1 MRMYDLILKKKQ
13 GGELSTDEIRYMIEG
28 FTEGSIPDYQMSAM
42 TMAICFR
49 GMTPRETVDLTLAMR
64 DSGDVLDLSGI
75 KGVKV
80 DKHSTGGVG
89 DKTSLALTPI
99 IAALGVPVAK
109 MSGRGLGHTG
119 GTIDK
124 LECFDGF
131 TTALSEEQFAGNVNT
146 IGIAIAGQTANLAPA
161 DKKLYALRDVTATVD
176 QMSLIASSIMSK
188 KLASG
193 SDAIVLD
200 VKTGNGAFMK
210 KLEDSRALAKEMVS
224 IGTMAGKKTV
234 AVITDMDQPLGR
246 AVGNSLEVREAI
258 DTLRGEGPADFKEV
272 VFALGSQM
280 LMLAGRAADEKE
292 ARALMEGVIEDGSA
306 LDKFAQFVR
315 AQGGDAAPVYDTS
328 LLPVAGKTLEVTAKE
343 SGYVHR
349 ILAED
354 IGIAC
359 MTLGGGRETKES
371 AIDLSVGIILEKKN
385 GDAVEMMIKVKEP
398 LPEEY
403 PLFHEGLILYTYLHL
418 AADKPQTD
426 ALLGAKVKGVA
437 YETLIER
444 NGSIPLLAP
453 MSQIA
458 GRLSIQEGAKYLEKR
473 FGGEGVLLAGVP
485 GTPKANIV
493 ILGGGS
499 VGTNACKI
507 AVGMGANV
515 TIMDI
520 NLQRLAYLDDIF
532 GARIQ
537 TLVSNDANIE
547 KAVKEADL
555 VIGCVLIPGKS
566 APKIFKKKYLKEMKP
581 GAVFVDVAVDQGGC
595 GETTKVTYH
604 DDPIFIEDGVVHYCV
619 GNMPGAVPRTSTIAL
634 TNATLSYG
642 LQIAGK
648 GLEQACKD
656 NEVIYSAINTYDG
669 KLTCKNVADSFECY
683 EYTDIKSVC

>member
-161 DKKLYALRDVTATVD
+161 DKKLYALRDVAATVD

-385 GDAVEMMIKVKEP
+385 GDAVSDGEVLATIYGNDDAKMQAAYEKIAHAYEIAKEP
-398 LPEEY
+398 AAFVPVVREYIFPE
-403 PLFHEGLILYTYLHL
+403 
-418 AADKPQTD
+418 
-426 ALLGAKVKGVA
+426 
-437 YETLIER
+437 
-444 NGSIPLLAP
+444 
-453 MSQIA
+453 
-458 GRLSIQEGAKYLEKR
+458 
-473 FGGEGVLLAGVP
+473 
-485 GTPKANIV
+485 
-493 ILGGGS
+493 
-499 VGTNACKI
+499 
-507 AVGMGANV
+507 
-515 TIMDI
+515 
-520 NLQRLAYLDDIF
+520 
-532 GARIQ
+532 
-537 TLVSNDANIE
+537 
-547 KAVKEADL
+547 
-555 VIGCVLIPGKS
+555 
-566 APKIFKKKYLKEMKP
+566 
-581 GAVFVDVAVDQGGC
+581 
-595 GETTKVTYH
+595 
-604 DDPIFIEDGVVHYCV
+604 
-619 GNMPGAVPRTSTIAL
+619 
-634 TNATLSYG
+634 
-642 LQIAGK
+642 
-648 GLEQACKD
+648 
-656 NEVIYSAINTYDG
+656 
-669 KLTCKNVADSFECY
+669 
-683 EYTDIKSVC
+683 

>member
-258 DTLRGEGPADFKEV
+258 DTLRGEGTADFKEV

-385 GDAVEMMIKVKEP
+385 GDAVSDGEVLATIYGNDDAKMQAAYEKIAHAYEIAKEP
-398 LPEEY
+398 AAFVPVVREYIFPE
-403 PLFHEGLILYTYLHL
+403 
-418 AADKPQTD
+418 
-426 ALLGAKVKGVA
+426 
-437 YETLIER
+437 
-444 NGSIPLLAP
+444 
-453 MSQIA
+453 
-458 GRLSIQEGAKYLEKR
+458 
-473 FGGEGVLLAGVP
+473 
-485 GTPKANIV
+485 
-493 ILGGGS
+493 
-499 VGTNACKI
+499 
-507 AVGMGANV
+507 
-515 TIMDI
+515 
-520 NLQRLAYLDDIF
+520 
-532 GARIQ
+532 
-537 TLVSNDANIE
+537 
-547 KAVKEADL
+547 
-555 VIGCVLIPGKS
+555 
-566 APKIFKKKYLKEMKP
+566 
-581 GAVFVDVAVDQGGC
+581 
-595 GETTKVTYH
+595 
-604 DDPIFIEDGVVHYCV
+604 
-619 GNMPGAVPRTSTIAL
+619 
-634 TNATLSYG
+634 
-642 LQIAGK
+642 
-648 GLEQACKD
+648 
-656 NEVIYSAINTYDG
+656 
-669 KLTCKNVADSFECY
+669 
-683 EYTDIKSVC
+683 

>member
-131 TTALSEEQFAGNVNT
+131 TPALSAEQFAGNVNT
-146 IGIAIAGQTANLAPA
+146 IGIAIAGQPANLAPA

-385 GDAVEMMIKVKEP
+385 GDAVSDGEVLATIYGNDDAKMQAAYEKIAHAYEIAKEP
-398 LPEEY
+398 AAFVPVVREYIFPE
-403 PLFHEGLILYTYLHL
+403 
-418 AADKPQTD
+418 
-426 ALLGAKVKGVA
+426 
-437 YETLIER
+437 
-444 NGSIPLLAP
+444 
-453 MSQIA
+453 
-458 GRLSIQEGAKYLEKR
+458 
-473 FGGEGVLLAGVP
+473 
-485 GTPKANIV
+485 
-493 ILGGGS
+493 
-499 VGTNACKI
+499 
-507 AVGMGANV
+507 
-515 TIMDI
+515 
-520 NLQRLAYLDDIF
+520 
-532 GARIQ
+532 
-537 TLVSNDANIE
+537 
-547 KAVKEADL
+547 
-555 VIGCVLIPGKS
+555 
-566 APKIFKKKYLKEMKP
+566 
-581 GAVFVDVAVDQGGC
+581 
-595 GETTKVTYH
+595 
-604 DDPIFIEDGVVHYCV
+604 
-619 GNMPGAVPRTSTIAL
+619 
-634 TNATLSYG
+634 
-642 LQIAGK
+642 
-648 GLEQACKD
+648 
-656 NEVIYSAINTYDG
+656 
-669 KLTCKNVADSFECY
+669 
-683 EYTDIKSVC
+683 

>member
-1 MRMYDLILKKKQ
+1 MIITEIIEKKRDEQVLKPEEIDFMIN
-13 GGELSTDEIRYMIEG
+13 GLVNGEVA
-28 FTEGSIPDYQMSAM
+28 DYQMTSFM
-42 TMAICFR
+42 MAVCCR
-49 GMTPRETVDLTLAMR
+49 GMNETETAALTKAMI
-64 DSGDVLDLSGI
+64 D
-75 KGVKV
+75 
-80 DKHSTGGVG
+80 STGGVG
-89 DKTSLALTPI
+89 DTTTLVVAPLV
-99 IAALGVPVAK
+99 AACGGTVAK

-385 GDAVEMMIKVKEP
+385 GDAVSDGEVLATIYGNDDAKMQAAYEKIAHAYEIAKEP
-398 LPEEY
+398 AAFVPVVREYIFPE
-403 PLFHEGLILYTYLHL
+403 
-418 AADKPQTD
+418 
-426 ALLGAKVKGVA
+426 
-437 YETLIER
+437 
-444 NGSIPLLAP
+444 
-453 MSQIA
+453 
-458 GRLSIQEGAKYLEKR
+458 
-473 FGGEGVLLAGVP
+473 
-485 GTPKANIV
+485 
-493 ILGGGS
+493 
-499 VGTNACKI
+499 
-507 AVGMGANV
+507 
-515 TIMDI
+515 
-520 NLQRLAYLDDIF
+520 
-532 GARIQ
+532 
-537 TLVSNDANIE
+537 
-547 KAVKEADL
+547 
-555 VIGCVLIPGKS
+555 
-566 APKIFKKKYLKEMKP
+566 
-581 GAVFVDVAVDQGGC
+581 
-595 GETTKVTYH
+595 
-604 DDPIFIEDGVVHYCV
+604 
-619 GNMPGAVPRTSTIAL
+619 
-634 TNATLSYG
+634 
-642 LQIAGK
+642 
-648 GLEQACKD
+648 
-656 NEVIYSAINTYDG
+656 
-669 KLTCKNVADSFECY
+669 
-683 EYTDIKSVC
+683 

>member
-292 ARALMEGVIEDGSA
+292 ARALMEDVIEDGSA

-385 GDAVEMMIKVKEP
+385 GDAVSDGEVLATIYGNDDAKMQAAYEKIAHAYEIAKEP
-398 LPEEY
+398 AAFVPVVREYIFPE
-403 PLFHEGLILYTYLHL
+403 
-418 AADKPQTD
+418 
-426 ALLGAKVKGVA
+426 
-437 YETLIER
+437 
-444 NGSIPLLAP
+444 
-453 MSQIA
+453 
-458 GRLSIQEGAKYLEKR
+458 
-473 FGGEGVLLAGVP
+473 
-485 GTPKANIV
+485 
-493 ILGGGS
+493 
-499 VGTNACKI
+499 
-507 AVGMGANV
+507 
-515 TIMDI
+515 
-520 NLQRLAYLDDIF
+520 
-532 GARIQ
+532 
-537 TLVSNDANIE
+537 
-547 KAVKEADL
+547 
-555 VIGCVLIPGKS
+555 
-566 APKIFKKKYLKEMKP
+566 
-581 GAVFVDVAVDQGGC
+581 
-595 GETTKVTYH
+595 
-604 DDPIFIEDGVVHYCV
+604 
-619 GNMPGAVPRTSTIAL
+619 
-634 TNATLSYG
+634 
-642 LQIAGK
+642 
-648 GLEQACKD
+648 
-656 NEVIYSAINTYDG
+656 
-669 KLTCKNVADSFECY
+669 
-683 EYTDIKSVC
+683 